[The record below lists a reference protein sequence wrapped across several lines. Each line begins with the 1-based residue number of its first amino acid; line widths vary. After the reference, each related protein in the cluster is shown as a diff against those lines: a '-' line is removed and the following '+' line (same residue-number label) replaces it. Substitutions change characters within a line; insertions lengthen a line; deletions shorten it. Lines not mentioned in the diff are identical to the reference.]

1 MMLAKGDVSGVFQ
14 LESEGMKKVIINL
27 KTSSFDD
34 IVHALALYR
43 PGPMSIIPQFIRRKF
58 KEEKVEY
65 PHPDLEPILKETYG
79 MIVYQEQIMLIAC
92 KFAGYSLGRAD
103 ILRRAVS
110 KKKKEVLERERESFV
125 SSSIAQGYSEHDA
138 NVIYDYIVRFA
149 DYGFNKAHS
158 VSYAKVA
165 YLTAYLKCHYFKY
178 YFSTLMTSF
187 MGSTTDILDYTK
199 QLLAK
204 NIKVNG
210 PSINKSNDIFSVFDN
225 EIYFP
230 LSIIRGLGI
239 VKTNEILIERK
250 NKIFSDFEDF
260 VNRCKNILSFS
271 LIENVIYSGALDEF
285 HLSKK
290 AMIESYQRI
299 IEKNTYTFI
308 KDVVNKNYI
317 SEEYSYG
324 ILKEKELEVL
334 GLNLQ
339 YDFFKQFSGLYEKY
353 HMVKIAKLQVNRK
366 STTIGII
373 KKIKEIKTK
382 QQESMAFME
391 IEDDIST
398 IEVVV
403 FPRTYQSS
411 LPLTKDMIIMVTG
424 NLQKR
429 EKMQLV
435 ADVIKKI

>member
-1 MMLAKGDVSGVFQ
+1 M
-14 LESEGMKKVIINL
+14 
-27 KTSSFDD
+27 
-34 IVHALALYR
+34 
-43 PGPMSIIPQFIRRKF
+43 
-58 KEEKVEY
+58 
-65 PHPDLEPILKETYG
+65 
-79 MIVYQEQIMLIAC
+79 
-92 KFAGYSLGRAD
+92 
-103 ILRRAVS
+103 
-110 KKKKEVLERERESFV
+110 
-125 SSSIAQGYSEHDA
+125 
-138 NVIYDYIVRFA
+138 
-149 DYGFNKAHS
+149 
-158 VSYAKVA
+158 
-165 YLTAYLKCHYFKY
+165 
-178 YFSTLMTSF
+178 
-187 MGSTTDILDYTK
+187 
-199 QLLAK
+199 
-204 NIKVNG
+204 
-210 PSINKSNDIFSVFDN
+210 
-225 EIYFP
+225 
-230 LSIIRGLGI
+230 
-239 VKTNEILIERK
+239 
-250 NKIFSDFEDF
+250 
-260 VNRCKNILSFS
+260 
-271 LIENVIYSGALDEF
+271 
-285 HLSKK
+285 
-290 AMIESYQRI
+290 
-299 IEKNTYTFI
+299 
-308 KDVVNKNYI
+308 NKNYI